1 MEVPFYTQYDRLALR
16 DSLPHVRPL
25 PRKFHSCLY
34 RLCACVHGEDHV
46 ILEQRRDLLGEA
58 SEDAVVE
65 GARGKG
71 EPLGLLH

>member
-1 MEVPFYTQYDRLALR
+1 MEVPFHTQDDRLALG

-25 PRKFHSCLY
+25 PRKFHSCLHC
-34 RLCACVHGEDHV
+34 LCACVHGEDHV